1 MSNTKKVSLLAKIN
15 YIFDKKQKGQL
26 FILAVLILIGGVV
39 ETLGVSMMIPVISVI
54 LKPESLHR
62 QIEKYDI
69 LQNIVNVLGLN
80 TDLKLAS
87 ALLISL
93 IFLFI
98 FNRLFFSRIIYL
110 FGCSRS

>member
-1 MSNTKKVSLLAKIN
+1 MDLLKKIN

-26 FILAVLILIGGVV
+26 VLLAVLILIGGVV

-62 QIEKYDI
+62 QIDKYPQLKSI
-69 LQNIVNVLGLN
+69 IEGLGL
-80 TDLKLAS
+80 TSDLKLAS
-87 ALLISL
+87 ALLILL

-98 FNRLFFSRIIYL
+98 NVLDWPF
-110 FGCSRS
+110 